1 MANTI
6 KIKQSSIANRVPVAA
21 DLLQGELAINTADER
36 LYTKNSSGNVV
47 ELRGGYLN
55 KVDATAAPSVNDD
68 SGDGYEVGSVWIDVT
83 NDRAYTC
90 VDATATAAVWSSGVS
105 EISALVDVTVT
116 SIADKQLL
124 QYNSTTS
131 KWENVTLPQFY
142 ETTTEPS
149 TPIAGDT
156 WYDESEGKIYMRVAL
171 STNTGRWIEI
181 GTEEITGYDGGD
193 ADQTAYTGSTD
204 SGNAST
210 TTYTETL
217 DGGSA

>member
-1 MANTI
+1 M
-6 KIKQSSIANRVPVAA
+6 SVL
-21 DLLQGELAINTADER
+21 DL
-36 LYTKNSSGNVV
+36 
-47 ELRGGYLN
+47 
-55 KVDATAAPSVNDD
+55 
-68 SGDGYEVGSVWIDVT
+68 
-83 NDRAYTC
+83 
-90 VDATATAAVWSSGVS
+90 
-105 EISALVDVTVT
+105 
-116 SIADKQLL
+116 
-124 QYNSTTS
+124 TS